1 MRLKQYLGGFGAGVI
16 VSASVLTIANAVTT
30 NTTASEDNTSAYIS
44 YTVQEEN
51 GDTISSDTNN
61 STEAETEA
69 VTEMTTEATTEAET
83 EATTEAATEATTEA
97 TTAASTT
104 ATIEIVSG
112 TSTKEVFNIIYNA
125 GVISDVSA
133 FSKYMYDTGY
143 DTKIRIGTYTL
154 TKGDSYENIAK
165 IITQQ

>member
-69 VTEMTTEATTEAET
+69 VTEMTTEATTEA
-83 EATTEAATEATTEA
+83 

>member
-61 STEAETEA
+61 S
-69 VTEMTTEATTEAET
+69 TEAET